1 VPWATSFFIVSVPGA
16 QHAVEFRKRDSAA
29 RSTIGGNSSNLSLSS
44 QTVGQYSVAM
54 SFFEMALKIREESL
68 GERHMDTGLL
78 YNNIGACYDMLNR

>member
-1 VPWATSFFIVSVPGA
+1 MGNVLFHRECDWCTACCSI
-16 QHAVEFRKRDSAA
+16 QNCDSA
-29 RSTIGGNSSNLSLSS
+29 SLETKCGNPSNLSFSW

-54 SFFEMALKIREESL
+54 SFFDMALKIREESL